1 MKPKDVY
8 TRNKYEN
15 KGSSL
20 RLEEAYIHTNR
31 QTKKT
36 YTQTNIQI
44 FTYLHKH
51 TKRQTLKA
59 RHGEFESYRPISRVV
74 LVDHNHKFL
83 MKPKSICL
91 IGIVNFPAV
100 LPIIFL

>member
-31 QTKKT
+31 QKKKRTHKQT
-36 YTQTNIQI
+36 YKYSHIYTSTRRD
-44 FTYLHKH
+44 KH
-51 TKRQTLKA
+51 
-59 RHGEFESYRPISRVV
+59 
-74 LVDHNHKFL
+74 
-83 MKPKSICL
+83 
-91 IGIVNFPAV
+91 
-100 LPIIFL
+100 